1 MGKSHKK
8 SRASRA
14 RLNPIGSGRNEQSKD
29 DGLVK
34 KKLQPLLEKLHS
46 AVPNDRAMALGSTSV
61 LCEDSYMRKLLLK
74 ERLVQIVLSKLLND
88 NNTDIVVESFGL
100 LRNIALEEGYDVST
114 QLWRADIWM
123 SIDQGFCKLLESLSG
138 LQSGEGQAVKNS
150 GESRRLLFDY
160 ADNLLSLVVAL
171 ANGSDD
177 ILRQVLER
185 AKLERLFEVII
196 GLLQYG
202 VTKLPVAVLNTVLD
216 LLYDF
221 SSESFQFIEA
231 VANNEYLAT
240 FVRSLPDQ
248 MNTPGFNELT
258 KVLIQGVYLQ
268 FLDMDITFQQA
279 NDIIHAVCDSVK
291 GIDLEQVNK
300 DLSVVCHDEELI
312 KSKDSQVAQKIKHY
326 TVARSNAMMKLQSI
340 EISID
345 LITSIIEMIASL
357 SEEKKRPLP
366 NSLLETLMVYLPQI
380 FDSLSRQFTSRILIA
395 WNNLLW
401 LYLTLEI
408 NFFDLEGEP
417 YKNLWEFV
425 YSVKEEEIDIKLG
438 KLSVVWVL
446 LKTITM
452 QSDPNAWLSTLQL
465 NNDMNFVN
473 STIENYNKDMNNSD
487 ISREDAIEL
496 GQRYCGI
503 LSTYATFQNQIQ
515 INEIIG
521 KFILEQ
527 LCSPNL
533 PAMLLADYTNSLFEI
548 YGDENFDYNQPVF
561 VQNNFLDILRTKVVP
576 NLKSQFKLVDKNKD
590 PLIKERCTETFNTL
604 DSFIQYKKNEL
615 AE

>member
-1 MGKSHKK
+1 MGKSNKR

-14 RLNPIGSGRNEQSKD
+14 RLNPIGSGRGEQPRD
-29 DGLVK
+29 NGLVK

-46 AVPNDRAMALGSTSV
+46 AVPNDRAMALGSISV
-61 LCEDSYMRKLLLK
+61 LCEDPYMRKLLLK
-74 ERLVQIVLSKLLND
+74 ERLIQTVLSKLLND

-114 QLWRADIWM
+114 QLWRADIWV
-123 SIDQGFCKLLESLSG
+123 SIDQGFSKLLESLKA
-138 LQSGEGQAVKNS
+138 LQSGQGQATKNS
-150 GESRRLLFDY
+150 GESKRLLFDY

-177 ILRQVLER
+177 ILRQVLD
-185 AKLERLFEVII
+185 AKVERLFEVII

-202 VTKLPVAVLNTVLD
+202 LAKLPLTVFNTVLD

-231 VANNEYLAT
+231 VAGNEYLAT

-248 MNTPGFNELT
+248 MNAPGFNELT

-279 NDIIHAVCDSVK
+279 NDIIHAVCSSVK
-291 GIDLEQVNK
+291 AIDLEQVNK
-300 DLSVVCHDEELI
+300 DLSVVCHDEELV
-312 KSKDSQVAQKIKHY
+312 KSKDSEVAQKIKHY
-326 TVARSNAMMKLQSI
+326 TAARGNAMMKLQSI

-345 LITSIIEMIASL
+345 LITAIIEMIASL
-357 SEEKKRPLP
+357 SEEKKGPLP
-366 NSLLETLMVYLPQI
+366 DSLLETLKVYLPHV
-380 FDSLSRQFTSRILIA
+380 FDSLSREFPSRILIA

-417 YKNLWEFV
+417 YKNLWKFV
-425 YSVKEEEIDIKLG
+425 LSVQEEEIDLKMG
-438 KLSVVWVL
+438 KLSVVWAL

-452 QSDPNAWLSTLQL
+452 QSDPNVWLSTLHL
-465 NNDMNFVN
+465 SNDMNFVN
-473 STIENYNKDMNNSD
+473 STIESYKKDMSNSS

-496 GQRYCGI
+496 GQRYCGV

-527 LCSPNL
+527 LCSANV
-533 PAMLLADYTNSLFEI
+533 PAVLLADFTNSLFEI
-548 YGDENFDYNQPVF
+548 YGDKDFDYNQPVF

-576 NLKSQFKLVDKNKD
+576 NLKAQFKLVDKNKD
-590 PLIKERCTETFNTL
+590 PQVKERCTETFNTL
-604 DSFIQYKKNEL
+604 DSFIQYKKNE
-615 AE
+615 